1 MKLECKLCGTAS
13 NPKAANATV
22 AFDSETKLVYCGH
35 CDIYFKPDDTP
46 EEKDTRTN
54 ETLKAENQE
63 LREENERLLEKLT
76 EALKQNGAQYRGSK
90 IVHRAIERQKQD
102 HKLSQEKSLPL

>member
-1 MKLECKLCGTAS
+1 MNLECKLCGTDNGVELDEKTS
-13 NPKAANATV
+13 
-22 AFDSETKLVYCGH
+22 LVYCGH
-35 CDIYFKPDDTP
+35 CDVYFQPDLTP

-54 ETLKAENQE
+54 EALKAENQR
-63 LREENERLLEKLT
+63 LQEENERLLEKLT

-90 IVHRAIERQKQD
+90 IVHRAIERKKQD